1 MSDKIKKTAP
11 TVKCGICGK
20 KINLNEAIPAPS
32 IRRNIRELI
41 IKEHPDWDDD
51 HYLCKEDHDRFRLA
65 YITNLLK
72 DEKGK
77 VKKLESEVIKSIQAS
92 ELLSDDTSAKYE
104 KGLTL
109 GERVADAMADFG
121 GSWTFIFIFFIIL
134 AFWIIINSVHFLA
147 RPMDPYPYILLNLIL
162 SCLAAIQAP
171 IIMMSQ
177 NRQEAKDRLRSTND
191 YKINLKSEIEI
202 KTLHE
207 KIDHLLG
214 HQWEKMADIQD
225 LQIEMLEEISNN
237 LKELQKQTDKK

>member
-1 MSDKIKKTAP
+1 MSGKTKKTVK

-20 KINLNEAIPAPS
+20 KISLEEAIPAPS

-51 HYLCKEDHDRFRLA
+51 HYLCKEDNDRFRLE
-65 YITNLLK
+65 YITNLLR

-77 VKKLESEVIKSIQAS
+77 VEELESEVIESIKAS
-92 ELLSDDTSAKYE
+92 EPLSDNIDARYE
-104 KGLTL
+104 KELTF
-109 GERVADAMADFG
+109 GARIADAVADFG
-121 GSWTFIFIFFIIL
+121 GSWTFIIIFFIIL
-134 AFWIIINSVHFLA
+134 ALWIIINSIHLMA

-237 LKELQKQTDKK
+237 LKELQKQTAKK